1 MLIFNEK
8 IKYDANP
15 QYVMYLRS
23 YKSREIFE
31 VIRFASSHVGS
42 LLHTKRAGF
51 VSLAQFAA
59 NLNILSEVPISKL

>member
-15 QYVMYLRS
+15 RCHVLRS
-23 YKSREIFE
+23 SKSTEIFE

-59 NLNILSEVPISKL
+59 NLNILSEVPISKS